1 MPRKE
6 EKTRGEKEGET
17 GKMTVEEAGR
27 RGGEATKETH
37 GREFYEEIGKKG
49 GEERAREIREEGIS
63 PETHEKLSEAGR
75 KGGETTKVTRG
86 RGFYE
91 EIGKKGGEER
101 AREIREEGVSPETR
115 EKLSE
120 AGRKGGE
127 TTKKTHGREFYE
139 EIGKKGG
146 AAPKGASERGE
157 SAGRGGTA
165 EKGEVIIR
173 RSGKDLDVIFSSQE
187 EAEEWRNR
195 FASMM
200 QKEGYHFTREKP
212 ETAQGEAATAAG

>member
-1 MPRKE
+1 MPRRE
-6 EKTRGEKEGET
+6 EKRRKEET
-17 GKMTVEEAGR
+17 GKMTVEEAGKK
-27 RGGEATKETH
+27 GGETTKETH
-37 GREFYEEIGKKG
+37 GHEFYQDIGKKG

-63 PETHEKLSEAGR
+63 PETHEKLSEAGK
-75 KGGETTKVTRG
+75 KGGETTKETHG
-86 RGFYE
+86 REFYH

-101 AREIREEGVSPETR
+101 SREIREKGVSPETR

-127 TTKKTHGREFYE
+127 TTRETHGREFYQ

-146 AAPKGASERGE
+146 AAPKGAARREVPE
-157 SAGRGGTA
+157 
-165 EKGEVIIR
+165 GEVVVR
-173 RSGKDLDVIFSSQE
+173 LSGKDLDIMFSSQE

-200 QKEGYHFTREKP
+200 EQEGYHLARVKP
-212 ETAQGEAATAAG
+212 ETMQAGAGAEATTSE